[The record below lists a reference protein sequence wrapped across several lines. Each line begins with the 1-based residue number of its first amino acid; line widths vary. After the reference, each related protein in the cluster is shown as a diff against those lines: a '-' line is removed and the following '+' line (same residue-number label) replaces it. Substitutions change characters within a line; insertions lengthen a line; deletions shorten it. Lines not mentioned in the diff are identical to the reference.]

1 MIALISIIKR
11 NRYTITWLQA
21 SYTQLMRDFHLPGRS
36 PAYGRYGM
44 AATSHSV
51 ATLTAIDMLRSGGN
65 AVDAAIAASAVQCV
79 VEPQSTGI
87 GGDCFVLYAP
97 ADVSEAAG
105 EVIALNGS
113 GKSPGDA
120 TLNWYL
126 DQGMKQISLQSPHAV
141 TVPGAVDAWYQL
153 HSDYGRKPWAE
164 LFAPAIHL
172 AIEGYT
178 VHPRVAHDWAQLVKK
193 LRATENAARTLL
205 VNGEAPKAGDRHHQ
219 PELGRTLQTIAEQ
232 GRDGFYTGPVAED
245 MVSYLQSIGGL
256 HKLEDFAAPQAE
268 YVTPISTQ
276 YRGYD
281 VVECPPNGQGLTALI
296 MLNILSGF
304 DLTDFAPMS
313 GQRLHLECE
322 AARLA
327 YGVRD
332 RYIADPDQADIP
344 LEFLLS
350 EDYATQLRAKISL
363 SKTMPSLTDSDF
375 PTHPDTI
382 YLCVVDDEGNAVSFI
397 NSLFHG
403 FGSGLVSPKTGI
415 TLQNR
420 GAGFVLEAGH
430 RNAIAPYKR
439 PLHTI
444 IPGMLMKKDAQGTRA
459 VMPFGVMGGQYQP
472 TGQAH
477 FLTNLL
483 DYRMDVQAALDF
495 PRVFHDG
502 KVCEV
507 ERGVPA
513 QVRETLVNMGHKVV
527 PAVLPHGGGQ
537 AIWIGEKDELIGG
550 SDARKDG
557 CALGYE

>member
-1 MIALISIIKR
+1 
-11 NRYTITWLQA
+11 
-21 SYTQLMRDFHLPGRS
+21 MRDFHLPGRS
-36 PAYGRYGM
+36 PAYGRDGM
-44 AATSHSV
+44 AATSHAL
-51 ATLTAIDMLRSGGN
+51 ATLTAIDVLQAGGN
-65 AVDAAIAASAVQCV
+65 AVDAAIAASAVLCV

-97 ADVSEAAG
+97 ADAPEGSPEGAEKV
-105 EVIALNGS
+105 VALNGS
-113 GKSPGDA
+113 GKAPGA
-120 TLNWYL
+120 ANLSWYI

-141 TVPGAVDAWYQL
+141 TVPGAVDAWEKL
-153 HSDYGRKPWAE
+153 HNDYGRKPWAE
-164 LFAPAIHL
+164 LFTPAIRL

-178 VHPRVAHDWAQLVKK
+178 VHPRVAHDWAQLAKK
-193 LRATENAARTLL
+193 LKATENAARMLL
-205 VNGEAPKAGDRHHQ
+205 VNGVAPKAGDHHHQ
-219 PELGRTLQTIAEQ
+219 PELGHTLQIIAQQ
-232 GRDGFYTGPVAED
+232 GREGFYTGPVAED

-256 HKLEDFAAPQAE
+256 HTLEDFAAPQAD
-268 YVTPISTQ
+268 YVTPISTA
-276 YRGYD
+276 YRGYE

-304 DLTDFAPMS
+304 DLTDLAPMS
-313 GQRLHLECE
+313 AQRLHLECE

-344 LEFLLS
+344 LDFLLS
-350 EDYATQLRAKISL
+350 QDYAAQLRAKISL
-363 SKTMPSLTDSDF
+363 DKAMPLLSDSDF
-375 PTHPDTI
+375 PTHPDTV
-382 YLCVVDDEGNAVSFI
+382 YLCVVDSEGNAVSFI

-403 FGSGLVSPKTGI
+403 FGSGLVSPKTGV

-444 IPGMLMKKDAQGTRA
+444 IPGMLMKKEANKTRA

-472 TGQAH
+472 TGHAH

-483 DYRMDVQAALDF
+483 DYRMNVQAALDF

-502 KVCEV
+502 KACEV
-507 ERGVPA
+507 ERGVPS
-513 QVRETLVNMGHKVV
+513 QVRESLVSMGHKVV

-537 AIWIGEKDELIGG
+537 AIWMGEKGDLVGG